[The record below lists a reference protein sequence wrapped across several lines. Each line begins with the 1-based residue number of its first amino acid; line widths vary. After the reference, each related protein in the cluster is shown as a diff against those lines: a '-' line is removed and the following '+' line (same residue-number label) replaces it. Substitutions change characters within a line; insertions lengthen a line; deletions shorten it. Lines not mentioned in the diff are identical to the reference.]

1 MIREKYIPKG
11 EKVAE
16 MVLVATSWGR
26 ASHHGMAV
34 PPRLNKLL
42 LLYLK
47 LIYISDP
54 SHRPTHVYR
63 RLGTIL

>member
-1 MIREKYIPKG
+1 MIREKYIPKE
-11 EKVAE
+11 EKWPRWFWSQRVGDAQ
-16 MVLVATSWGR
+16 A
-26 ASHHGMAV
+26 MAV